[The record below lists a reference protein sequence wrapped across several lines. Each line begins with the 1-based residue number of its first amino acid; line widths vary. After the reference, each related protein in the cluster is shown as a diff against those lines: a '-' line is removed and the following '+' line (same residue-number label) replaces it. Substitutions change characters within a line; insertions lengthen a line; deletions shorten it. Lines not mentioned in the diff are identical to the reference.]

1 MVNLTLT
8 EKGGTTNELSFDKG
22 EVTVGRV
29 RGNDIVLPK
38 GNVSKHHCRFL
49 TRDGDIVVEDLHST
63 NGTYVNGRKILE
75 PTALAAGDKIFVGDF
90 IMRLAPSEALRPVS
104 LPAYPQPEL
113 PVRRLPVKLFVE
125 PAV

>member
-49 TRDGDIVVEDLHST
+49 TRDLLLDTASST
-63 NGTYVNGRKILE
+63 
-75 PTALAAGDKIFVGDF
+75 AF
-90 IMRLAPSEALRPVS
+90 
-104 LPAYPQPEL
+104 
-113 PVRRLPVKLFVE
+113 
-125 PAV
+125 